1 MGKIFSIDSKF
12 FHFMSKVGDC
22 MLLSILWLVFSLP
35 ILTIGAS
42 TTALYYTVIKVL
54 REDRGS
60 ALKEFWNGF
69 KSNFVQSTVFFIL
82 AYVLLVLWGL
92 ACNSAYTTAPEG
104 MSLTVLYIVYLV
116 VAAIEAM
123 WLHYVFSYI
132 ARFKDNFFTVLKNTI
147 FICIAD
153 LPRSLILMTLFA
165 VVLFIIAITQPVSL
179 FLLVLIP
186 AVYMLLASLILE
198 PVYKKYRKDEEAP
211 VPEQIEE

>member
-35 ILTIGAS
+35 IFTLGAS

-60 ALKEFWNGF
+60 AVKEFWNGF
-69 KSNFVQSTVFFIL
+69 KSNFIQSTVFFIL
-82 AYVLLVLWGL
+82 AYVLLVLWGY
-92 ACNSAYTTAPEG
+92 ACQSAYSTAPEG
-104 MSLTVLYIVYLV
+104 MSLTVLYVVYFV
-116 VAAIEAM
+116 VVAIEAM

-132 ARFKDNFFTVLKNTI
+132 ARFKDNFFTVLKNTL

-165 VVLFIIAITQPVSL
+165 VVLFVIAVTQPVSL
-179 FLLVLIP
+179 FLLILIP

-198 PVYKKYRKDEEAP
+198 PVYKKYRKDEETPAP
-211 VPEQIEE
+211 KQIEE